1 MVAKLKTTKNSKQA
15 RKKQPEKQ
23 AAATVFRVICLF
35 AAVGILVLDATI
47 VTFDYPAALALR
59 SEGWA
64 DEAVEGAVLDN
75 RRTARRHTGRQQ

>member
-47 VTFDYPAALALR
+47 VTFDYPV
-59 SEGWA
+59 W
-64 DEAVEGAVLDN
+64 VLGLIMGVVIGLGPEDLKDWFK
-75 RRTARRHTGRQQ
+75 GRGK